1 MMIASIQLEKRKIQ
15 IDLSKGID
23 ISTPLRAEEGQVSA
37 WYVDP
42 IQIEPVR
49 AEGFVGSVK
58 EGGSVNFRNILF
70 NPHGHGTHTECVG
83 HITTEVYSVNEH
95 IREYFMMAQLIS
107 VEPEKIEDDLV
118 ITKDQI
124 IPHLIENTSA
134 LVLRTLPN
142 SADKLKRNYS
152 GTNPAY
158 LSDELLVALREA
170 GIRHLLLDLPSVDRE
185 VDGGALLGHRAF
197 WNLNGDIRMNASI
210 TEMVY
215 VPSEV
220 KDGEYFL
227 NLQFPSFEND
237 ASPSRPL
244 LFALI

>member
-1 MMIASIQLEKRKIQ
+1 MIASIQLEKRKIQ

-197 WNLNGDIRMNASI
+197 WDLNGDIRMNASI

>member
-1 MMIASIQLEKRKIQ
+1 MIASIQLEKRKIQ

-152 GTNPAY
+152 GTIPAY

>member
-1 MMIASIQLEKRKIQ
+1 MIASIQLEKRKIQ